1 MIFRLGRIL
10 GGGER
15 GPGIFFILPCT
26 DQFEIVDMRVQNW
39 SVPPQ
44 EMITR
49 YVIIFIIVIIIL
61 FRDSVTVYVNA
72 IMYYKV
78 VDAVKAVVN
87 VDDYGASA
95 QALAATT
102 LRNVLG
108 TRSLGE
114 IRQTSDNTDLN

>member
-26 DQFEIVDMRVQNW
+26 DQYEIVDMRVQNW

-49 YVIIFIIVIIIL
+49 WVMLSSNMCHDFNI
-61 FRDSVTVYVNA
+61 RDSVTVYVNA

-78 VDAVKAVVN
+78 VDAVKV
-87 VDDYGASA
+87 
-95 QALAATT
+95 
-102 LRNVLG
+102 
-108 TRSLGE
+108 
-114 IRQTSDNTDLN
+114 TDINIIISSIMSVIILSGSCQCR